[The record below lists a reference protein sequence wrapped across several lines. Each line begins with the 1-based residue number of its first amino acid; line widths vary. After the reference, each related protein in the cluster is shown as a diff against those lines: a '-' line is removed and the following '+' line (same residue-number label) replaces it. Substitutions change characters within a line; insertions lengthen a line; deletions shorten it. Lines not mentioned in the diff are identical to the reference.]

1 MAACAIKTIF
11 LFPAIFSPLFV
22 VSEIASPGRSGNDG
36 FINELLEIKL
46 RISHLESV
54 LEESKQNLTEKSS
67 ELKAQEKLIEAMSHK
82 VQSLESA
89 LSDMKVEFYSQFKH
103 LILKCMTIGRKFR
116 KKTSSDDESIAV
128 LEDEVRRLWAE
139 SRKNNFDIHILKAK
153 VQEAEEKLEEVT
165 SQVEKKSSIVSEQW
179 IQIRHLE
186 QALEMSKIQA
196 LKVRRQVALTRCTFL
211 KLANTCFVKQLQ
223 KDLQTLNH
231 HLFNKVPTLSSRVT
245 GAIHHLQRVYEEA
258 KKYHHELQRL
268 IKQEME
274 RNEYAA
280 YLANKEFIFFLA
292 SALVTFP
299 IFGAWMFL
307 SSWFSR

>member
-82 VQSLESA
+82 
-89 LSDMKVEFYSQFKH
+89 
-103 LILKCMTIGRKFR
+103 

>member
-1 MAACAIKTIF
+1 MAACPIKILY
-11 LFPAIFSPLFV
+11 LFPAIFLPLFA
-22 VSEIASPGRSGNDG
+22 VSEIASPGRSGNNVLID
-36 FINELLEIKL
+36 ELQAIKL

-54 LEESKQNLTEKSS
+54 LQESRQNLTEKSN

-82 VQSLESA
+82 IHYLESA
-89 LSDMKVEFYSQFKH
+89 LSDMK
-103 LILKCMTIGRKFR
+103 R
-116 KKTSSDDESIAV
+116 KTSSDDERIAV
-128 LEDEVRRLWAE
+128 LEDEVRRLWTA

-153 VQEAEEKLEEVT
+153 VQEAEGKLEEVT
-165 SQVEKKSSIVSEQW
+165 SQVEKKSRIVSEQW

-186 QALEMSKIQA
+186 QALEMSKIKA

-211 KLANTCFVKQLQ
+211 KLVNTRFVNQLQ
-223 KDLQTLNH
+223 NDLQTLNH
-231 HLFNKVPTLSSRVT
+231 HLFKKVPTFSSRVT

-292 SALVTFP
+292 SAMVTFP

-307 SSWFSR
+307 SSWFSG

>member
-89 LSDMKVEFYSQFKH
+89 LSDMK
-103 LILKCMTIGRKFR
+103 